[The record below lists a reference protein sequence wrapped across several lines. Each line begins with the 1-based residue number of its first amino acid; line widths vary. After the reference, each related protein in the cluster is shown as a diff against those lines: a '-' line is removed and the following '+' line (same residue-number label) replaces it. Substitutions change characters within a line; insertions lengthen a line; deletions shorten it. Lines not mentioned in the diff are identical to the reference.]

1 MSCGRALEGEPSA
14 GTETTQPSSSAP
26 PEERRQVT
34 VLFADLSGYTAVAEQ
49 MDPERVKSLVERCLR
64 RLGEEVL
71 RYGGT
76 IDKFIGDN
84 VMALFGA
91 PVTHEDDPER
101 AVRAALGMQE
111 AMEEINAMLAEDHGV
126 SFELRVGINTGEV
139 LAGAVGERYTV
150 TGDTVNVA
158 SRLQSAGQL
167 GAVTVG
173 DQTRAAT
180 IDTIEYAELPPLTL
194 KGKAQ
199 PVPAWQALAPKD
211 HDRQDRFVSIPLVGR
226 SAELELLRSLLGR
239 VVREKHSQLATV
251 VGQAGVGKTRLLEEF
266 ESEVRESGAAAV
278 LHGRCL
284 PYGSNLAYWALGEV
298 VRTDAGIVD
307 SDLAQ
312 TAWKKLS
319 ERFAAL
325 SPGDGPELVTRR
337 AALVARLIGIEVPSE
352 AAVADDSNPEQMREN
367 LFAAVR
373 AGLEARAAGEPLL
386 LVFEDIHWADD
397 GMLDLIEYLSQW
409 ARGPLLI
416 LCLSRDDLLER
427 RPDWGGGR
435 RGGTALLLEPL
446 TTDETHELVLS
457 LVGED
462 NAVGHEAVAAV
473 SERAGGNPL
482 FAQEIARRLTE
493 SGPAGVKELPETV
506 QALLAAR
513 IDSLEHSERRLVQ
526 QAAVVGPEFWV
537 SSLAGVALE
546 EGCDLEVALRSLE
559 QKAIIES
566 IPSRHMKGEREYAFR
581 HVLIRDVAYSMLPKA
596 VRAAKHFEV
605 GVFVEERAGDR
616 ADEVVALLAQHYGK
630 AATLGLETG
639 IARDRLEPM
648 QRKALHFLE
657 AAGDGAALVYSNAE
671 AYTHFEF
678 ARELR
683 DFGDEQTIA
692 RLAEKQA
699 DVAARAGRID
709 AALEL
714 WEECIDFQRRQENL
728 ESVGDLHRKIGG
740 GLWHKGEGQR
750 AIEHYQKGINLLK
763 DGPPRLELVRLYEE
777 AAWLYM
783 HTGDNMLAI
792 YAAEKALRLA
802 ERLGETKAACRA
814 HGIFGRVFGRIGDTV
829 RAREN
834 LERSVELAREA
845 DEGETIR
852 ALRTLGDHLEISDAD
867 YEAARTAYGE
877 ALAVAERIGD
887 LPAKLELQAALAT
900 LAMYRADWDEVSRY
914 LEVAG
919 RLAEDEGLAGKM
931 ALPAALRGLMDWREG
946 DFAAAEKQFALARE
960 LAAQVGW
967 SEVSFQA
974 LFGMAS
980 SLRDRGE
987 FTAAVDALS
996 EALDICERGG
1006 LIAQSIQAI
1015 AQRAIILALAGRVE
1029 HAREAA
1035 QEAADLAERL
1045 HYPVGKAAALEAA
1058 GFCALS
1064 AEDGADLLRDA
1075 RAMWGAIGRPL
1086 EAARCDLLSG
1096 RVLLTYDREAALLAL
1111 DASARTYE
1119 EIGVPRLAETAR
1131 SLAA

>member
-1 MSCGRALEGEPSA
+1 M
-14 GTETTQPSSSAP
+14 
-26 PEERRQVT
+26 
-34 VLFADLSGYTAVAEQ
+34 
-49 MDPERVKSLVERCLR
+49 
-64 RLGEEVL
+64 
-71 RYGGT
+71 
-76 IDKFIGDN
+76 
-84 VMALFGA
+84 
-91 PVTHEDDPER
+91 
-101 AVRAALGMQE
+101 
-111 AMEEINAMLAEDHGV
+111 
-126 SFELRVGINTGEV
+126 
-139 LAGAVGERYTV
+139 
-150 TGDTVNVA
+150 
-158 SRLQSAGQL
+158 
-167 GAVTVG
+167 
-173 DQTRAAT
+173 
-180 IDTIEYAELPPLTL
+180 
-194 KGKAQ
+194 
-199 PVPAWQALAPKD
+199 
-211 HDRQDRFVSIPLVGR
+211 
-226 SAELELLRSLLGR
+226 
-239 VVREKHSQLATV
+239 
-251 VGQAGVGKTRLLEEF
+251 
-266 ESEVRESGAAAV
+266 
-278 LHGRCL
+278 
-284 PYGSNLAYWALGEV
+284 
-298 VRTDAGIVD
+298 
-307 SDLAQ
+307 
-312 TAWKKLS
+312 
-319 ERFAAL
+319 
-325 SPGDGPELVTRR
+325 
-337 AALVARLIGIEVPSE
+337 
-352 AAVADDSNPEQMREN
+352 
-367 LFAAVR
+367 
-373 AGLEARAAGEPLL
+373 
-386 LVFEDIHWADD
+386 
-397 GMLDLIEYLSQW
+397 
-409 ARGPLLI
+409 
-416 LCLSRDDLLER
+416 
-427 RPDWGGGR
+427 
-435 RGGTALLLEPL
+435 
-446 TTDETHELVLS
+446 
-457 LVGED
+457 
-462 NAVGHEAVAAV
+462 
-473 SERAGGNPL
+473 
-482 FAQEIARRLTE
+482 
-493 SGPAGVKELPETV
+493 
-506 QALLAAR
+506 
-513 IDSLEHSERRLVQ
+513 
-526 QAAVVGPEFWV
+526 
-537 SSLAGVALE
+537 
-546 EGCDLEVALRSLE
+546 
-559 QKAIIES
+559 
-566 IPSRHMKGEREYAFR
+566 
-581 HVLIRDVAYSMLPKA
+581 LIRDVAYSMLPKA

-616 ADEVVALLAQHYGK
+616 ADEVVALLAEHYGK

-657 AAGDGAALVYSNAE
+657 AAGDGAALIYSNAE

-678 ARELR
+678 ARGLR

-714 WEECIDFQRRQENL
+714 WEECIDFQRRQESL

-852 ALRTLGDHLEISDAD
+852 ALRTLGDHLELSDAD
-867 YEAARTAYGE
+867 YDAARTAYAE
-877 ALAVAERIGD
+877 ALAVA
-887 LPAKLELQAALAT
+887 
-900 LAMYRADWDEVSRY
+900 RADRRPAGARSSSRPPSRRWRSIAPTGTRSATTSRSP
-914 LEVAG
+914 AG
-919 RLAEDEGLAGKM
+919 SPRTRDSPGKL

-1015 AQRAIILALAGRVE
+1015 AQRAIILELAGRTDQ
-1029 HAREAA
+1029 AREAA

-1058 GFCALS
+1058 GFCAVS

-1111 DASARTYE
+1111 EAAARTYE
-1119 EIGVPRLAETAR
+1119 EIGVPRLAELAR
-1131 SLAA
+1131 SVAA